1 MNRTPTTRTT
11 RTTRRR
17 ILAAAPLLPTATALA
32 ACGQTAQ
39 PTGQSLPPTTIEYA
53 YNSGTGALAE
63 ARAAG
68 IPKFMAAFPNITVSA
83 VPGQPEAVV
92 LEKFKAS
99 AAAGTPPD
107 VISLNANVYGDLVA
121 SKFITP
127 LDDLIKSRS
136 SGFSRDAFHPEPLNA
151 MTLDGKL
158 YGIPRFVTTMLLFY
172 NKDLFQRAGL
182 AEPNE
187 NWTYDKEFSDAAQR
201 LTTLLSGENGFALTL
216 TNDLRNTM
224 VYSWGGEFFDKPGKK
239 SLLDQP
245 PAIAALEASH
255 GYRFRQRFAP
265 APGQDGG
272 ATFNNGRVAMQI
284 TGSFTYTGLSAVSF
298 KPGVALMPKGPG
310 GRRTWGNATGYS
322 IAEGSKKKEA
332 SWEFVKWLVS
342 DPGQEHLAA
351 TEATTPATKKVYP
364 PAGVPADVTKVFFDA
379 LKTGVFFPP
388 LRNFTEIYNQI
399 NTELNAALNDNTRSV
414 RDSAIAAAAAANRL
428 LAA

>member
-1 MNRTPTTRTT
+1 MTTLSRRSLVLTTPT
-11 RTTRRR
+11 
-17 ILAAAPLLPTATALA
+17 AALA

-68 IPKFMAAFPNITVSA
+68 VPKFIAAFPNITVTP
-83 VPGQPEAVV
+83 VPGQPEAQV
-92 LEKFKAS
+92 LEKFKAA

-107 VISLNANVYGDLVA
+107 VIALNANVYGDLVA

-127 LDDLIKSRS
+127 LDDLVKSRS
-136 SGFSRDAFHPEPLNA
+136 SGFNRDAFHPEPLNA

-158 YGIPRFVTTMLLFY
+158 YGVPRFVTTMLLFY
-172 NKDLFQRAGL
+172 NKDLFQRAGI
-182 AEPNE
+182 AEPSE
-187 NWTYDKEFSDAAQR
+187 SWTYDKEFADAAQR
-201 LTTLLSGENGFALTL
+201 LTTLLSAENGFAMGFS
-216 TNDLRNTM
+216 NDVRNTM
-224 VYSWGGEFFDKPGKK
+224 IYSWGGEFFDKLGKK

-245 PAIAALEASH
+245 AAITALEGAH
-255 GYRFRQRFAP
+255 ALRFRQRFAP
-265 APGQDGG
+265 PPGQDAG
-272 ATFNNGRVAMQI
+272 ATFNNGRMAMQV
-284 TGSFTYTGLSAVSF
+284 TGSFTYTGLTTISF

-322 IAEGSKKKEA
+322 IADGSKKKES

-364 PAGVPADVTKVFFDA
+364 PTGVPADVSKVFFDA

-388 LRNFTEIYNQI
+388 LKNFTEIYTQI
-399 NTELNAALNDNTRSV
+399 NTELNASLNDNTRSV
-414 RDSAIAAAAAANRL
+414 RDSALAAAAAANHL
-428 LAA
+428 LAAQ